1 MDIQNRITPLIA
13 SLESTLSHC
22 ITALNNGGDVALVA
36 NALTT
41 IQQALSKLRPVIDS
55 LVEMQDEESTV
66 LANIH
71 SLAVELLVSLDETTT
86 HYSPRPHAE
95 NVELIREIFF
105 CYPDAPPPLASEG
118 ISGFSTLI
126 KPLPPEFSEA
136 MHRHIDLVAQHG
148 EDSAQAKRSLMEAM
162 HLAPDWFKDDIAKMG
177 NEMDLLPQATGYLE
191 DGSPMFSLNDI
202 AAKLGISIEDAEKS
216 LQEMMSVRQELGLPL
231 DGVMTDPSLIHRKQ

>member
-1 MDIQNRITPLIA
+1 MDSLTRITPIVA

-55 LVEMQDEESTV
+55 LVEMQDEESTA

-71 SLAVELLVSLDETTT
+71 SLAVELLISLDETTT

-105 CYPDAPPPLASEG
+105 CYPDAPPP
-118 ISGFSTLI
+118 
-126 KPLPPEFSEA
+126 
-136 MHRHIDLVAQHG
+136 
-148 EDSAQAKRSLMEAM
+148 
-162 HLAPDWFKDDIAKMG
+162 
-177 NEMDLLPQATGYLE
+177 
-191 DGSPMFSLNDI
+191 
-202 AAKLGISIEDAEKS
+202 
-216 LQEMMSVRQELGLPL
+216 
-231 DGVMTDPSLIHRKQ
+231 TDNVVNMPVKKEVH

>member
-55 LVEMQDEESTV
+55 LVEMQDEESTA

-105 CYPDAPPPLASEG
+105 CYPDAPPP
-118 ISGFSTLI
+118 
-126 KPLPPEFSEA
+126 
-136 MHRHIDLVAQHG
+136 
-148 EDSAQAKRSLMEAM
+148 
-162 HLAPDWFKDDIAKMG
+162 
-177 NEMDLLPQATGYLE
+177 
-191 DGSPMFSLNDI
+191 
-202 AAKLGISIEDAEKS
+202 
-216 LQEMMSVRQELGLPL
+216 
-231 DGVMTDPSLIHRKQ
+231 TDNVVNMPVKKEVH